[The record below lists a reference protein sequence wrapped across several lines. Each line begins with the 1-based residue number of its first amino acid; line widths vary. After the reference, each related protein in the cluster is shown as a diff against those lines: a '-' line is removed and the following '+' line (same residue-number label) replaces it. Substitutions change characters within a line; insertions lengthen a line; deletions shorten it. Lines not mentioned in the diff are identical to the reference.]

1 MQGDEQMKRLLEIS
15 LFNEI
20 KNCIY
25 QNVGGFFAKYFE
37 GKKWSKRSK
46 EIYEAVKDHYVDGR
60 WTDFPDPLDESA
72 IWDWLSRT

>member
-25 QNVGGFFAKYFE
+25 QNVGGFFTKYFE
-37 GKKWSKRSK
+37 GKKWFKRSK
-46 EIYEAVKDHYVDGR
+46 EIYKAIKDHYID
-60 WTDFPDPLDESA
+60 D
-72 IWDWLSRT
+72 

>member
-20 KNCIY
+20 KNYIY

-46 EIYEAVKDHYVDGR
+46 EIYEAMKDHYVDGR

-72 IWDWLSRT
+72 IWD